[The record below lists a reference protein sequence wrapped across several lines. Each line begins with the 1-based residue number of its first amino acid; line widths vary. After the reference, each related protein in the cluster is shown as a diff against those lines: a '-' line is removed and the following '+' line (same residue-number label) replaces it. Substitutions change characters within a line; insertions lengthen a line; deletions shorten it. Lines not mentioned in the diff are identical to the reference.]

1 MSEKVGLTSIEQW
14 QQCEKALLFHA
25 NAQDWEKLV
34 KVNAKM
40 TQLLIKAGKPS
51 SRSQL
56 LARQSLANT
65 HKQVLLQLEQAKAQL
80 GQEMN
85 QFKQQQ
91 DGLAAYQL
99 TSVSGGAY
107 D

>member
-1 MSEKVGLTSIEQW
+1 MSEKAGLISIEQW
-14 QQCEKALLFHA
+14 QQFEKALLFYSH
-25 NAQDWEKLV
+25 AQDWDKVAKVNTKLV
-34 KVNAKM
+34 EVL
-40 TQLLIKAGKPS
+40 TKAGKPS
-51 SRSQL
+51 SPSQL
-56 LARQSLANT
+56 AARQSLAAT
-65 HKQVLLQLEQAKAQL
+65 HKQVLQQLILAKEQL

-91 DGLAAYQL
+91 DGLSAYQL

>member
-1 MSEKVGLTSIEQW
+1 MSEKAGLISIEQW
-14 QQCEKALLFHA
+14 QQFEKALLFHA
-25 NAQDWEKLV
+25 HAQDWEKLA
-34 KVNAKM
+34 KVNAK
-40 TQLLIKAGKPS
+40 LIEVLTKAGKPS
-51 SRSQL
+51 CHSQL
-56 LARQSLANT
+56 AARQSLAAT
-65 HKQVLLQLEQAKAQL
+65 HKQVLQQLVQAKDQL